1 MPAGAAVCAEMT
13 EEVSTQGKNSEAARF
28 KRGKGSPKTRSAC
41 AYEYLTFAGG
51 SERQLAQWSFSQATD
66 SRPSKDSCTKKK
78 ALDAR
83 SRALTAVNRGLQH
96 AYKGIVDSGRETSDP
111 LPCTPCP
118 FAAACLRLAPLV
130 RLDAAG
136 LAPLNVRTVF

>member
-51 SERQLAQWSFSQATD
+51 SERQLAQWSFSQAT
-66 SRPSKDSCTKKK
+66 
-78 ALDAR
+78 
-83 SRALTAVNRGLQH
+83 VNRGLQH